1 MKKIGN
7 WWAKKSIEI
16 YELDDGRRVAMDGWN
31 GEVYGDCWEV
41 GGEQDMDVKQDGL
54 VFKPVHR
61 FEVENIDLDEIEENS
76 DEWENALEI
85 VDFMEC

>member
-16 YELDDGRRVAMDGWN
+16 YKLDDGRCVAMNDWN

-41 GGEQDMDVKQDGL
+41 CGEQDMDVKQDGL

-61 FEVENIDLDEIEENS
+61 FEVENINLDQIEENS
-76 DEWENALEI
+76 AEWERALEI
-85 VDFMEC
+85 INFKEC